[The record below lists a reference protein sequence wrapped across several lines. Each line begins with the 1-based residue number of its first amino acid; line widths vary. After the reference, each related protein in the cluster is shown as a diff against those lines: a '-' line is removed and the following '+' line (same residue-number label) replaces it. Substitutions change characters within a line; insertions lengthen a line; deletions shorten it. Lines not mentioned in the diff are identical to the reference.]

1 MNTLAT
7 QPVTQALFERS
18 IDVLACPYCGGG
30 LRYDGE
36 RIHCLGCDKSF
47 NVDSGIPQLFAPHD
61 PAQQKGDVTEIVKAF
76 YEENP
81 FPNYDDIDSEATLME
96 KATRG
101 VFARLL
107 GEQIPQGALVL
118 EVGCGTGQL
127 TNFLGMHYNRRVFGS
142 DMCLHSLRLANGFRE
157 RCRIKN
163 AGFTQMNLFRP
174 AFKPGVFDLV
184 ISNGVL
190 HHTADPRGAFESIA
204 RLVKPNGV
212 IIIGLYNKIGRLTT
226 DFKRFLFR
234 VSADKLSFLDAH
246 MRNKNYNQDR
256 KRAWFYDQY
265 KHPHESKHTYSEVI
279 EWFESNGFEYLFS
292 IPKIEAG
299 AFSNDEQLFEKHDK
313 GTRFTRFLTE
323 LEMLLQGGVDGALYI
338 MIGRKQGGSR
348 SA

>member
-30 LRYDGE
+30 LLYDRE

-338 MIGRKQGGSR
+338 MIGRKQGGNR

>member
-1 MNTLAT
+1 MNTVAT
-7 QPVTQALFERS
+7 QPATQALFERS

-299 AFSNDEQLFEKHDK
+299 AFSNDEQLFVKHDK

>member
-157 RCRIKN
+157 RCSIKN

>member
-1 MNTLAT
+1 
-7 QPVTQALFERS
+7 
-18 IDVLACPYCGGG
+18 
-30 LRYDGE
+30 
-36 RIHCLGCDKSF
+36 
-47 NVDSGIPQLFAPHD
+47 
-61 PAQQKGDVTEIVKAF
+61 
-76 YEENP
+76 
-81 FPNYDDIDSEATLME
+81 ME

-299 AFSNDEQLFEKHDK
+299 AFSNDEQLFVKHDK

>member
-1 MNTLAT
+1 MNTVAT
-7 QPVTQALFERS
+7 QPATQALFERS

-184 ISNGVL
+184 VSNGVL

-299 AFSNDEQLFEKHDK
+299 AFSNDEQLFVKHDK

>member
-1 MNTLAT
+1 MNTVAT
-7 QPVTQALFERS
+7 QPATQALFERS

-184 ISNGVL
+184 VSNGVL